1 MTGHPNAFPPA
12 GARTLLPVIVNA
24 RRGGMF
30 VAGVLAAI
38 GLLFV
43 WQASLID
50 LGDFDLPG
58 PGFFPLAL
66 GIIVFVLALVTGAR
80 LWGAPADPEPVGLGH
95 RDVLLV
101 FVALMVVPLV
111 FETLG
116 ALITL
121 GLFGAVLLVLLARC
135 PLWLAGASAVV
146 AMAACW
152 YFFQVALGLQL
163 PTGPF

>member
-1 MTGHPNAFPPA
+1 MTGPSDTTRS
-12 GARTLLPVIVNA
+12 GALAQLPRQVDA
-24 RRGGMF
+24 RRGGVV
-30 VAGVLAAI
+30 VACVLAAT

-50 LGDFDLPG
+50 IGDLDLPG

-66 GIIVFVLALVTGAR
+66 GIIVFVLAAVTAVR
-80 LWGAPADPEPVGLGH
+80 LRTAPTEGEPVALGH
-95 RDVLLV
+95 RDVLIV
-101 FVALMVVPLV
+101 FVALMAVPLA

-116 ALITL
+116 ALVTL
-121 GLFGAVLLVLLARC
+121 GLFGAALLVLLARC
-135 PLWLAGASAVV
+135 PLWLAGASAAV

-163 PTGPF
+163 PTGPL